1 MTKDEKLFL
10 ECSIEG
16 FINDFRSS
24 QFKSTTD
31 IIDNALAYILKY
43 NMHLDYTKCDI
54 KELVFTAKNEVAKA
68 IAKRQLESDPKNLN
82 DMHSEKDNEEVKQFL
97 LNPIRYIYEK
107 FKDEDYVEHIHYD
120 DPKRNPE
127 ERRWYDESCR
137 VTARQYTQLV
147 DYDKLEKNYL
157 EYENSVTRT
166 QLFTTQL
173 CAKLSLKDNTISAS
187 FEKQKSGYFEKMFK
201 TTSPEYE
208 SFKQAYSDFNNKYNP
223 LYGNAGALKFFAMNY
238 LKHKFPNLKDGE
250 LPTEKQIASLS
261 GAGKERASFC
271 LSVVEKYNENHLLQE
286 QANKITQNFNPNFLK
301 QDKVE
306 VEQDIIN
313 PLYKEVDSLEHDVDD
328 ESMEYSDDDISQDN
342 EYSVDEELENS

>member
-120 DPKRNPE
+120 DPKRNP
-127 ERRWYDESCR
+127 
-137 VTARQYTQLV
+137 
-147 DYDKLEKNYL
+147 
-157 EYENSVTRT
+157 
-166 QLFTTQL
+166 
-173 CAKLSLKDNTISAS
+173 
-187 FEKQKSGYFEKMFK
+187 
-201 TTSPEYE
+201 
-208 SFKQAYSDFNNKYNP
+208 
-223 LYGNAGALKFFAMNY
+223 
-238 LKHKFPNLKDGE
+238 
-250 LPTEKQIASLS
+250 
-261 GAGKERASFC
+261 
-271 LSVVEKYNENHLLQE
+271 
-286 QANKITQNFNPNFLK
+286 
-301 QDKVE
+301 
-306 VEQDIIN
+306 
-313 PLYKEVDSLEHDVDD
+313 
-328 ESMEYSDDDISQDN
+328 
-342 EYSVDEELENS
+342 